1 MDDEHY
7 YDIQPQDHNPSENG
21 SASNYVVGS
30 AALRPVFLGNL
41 NHSYNSADVRELF
54 ERPINPPNS
63 NFLFLP
69 VPVDRVDLKRGYC
82 FVFLKDALSQ
92 EAKENAER
100 FVSDINGMY
109 VAFRIS
115 SLEVYHVIQLDA

>member
-1 MDDEHY
+1 MDDDPY
-7 YDIQPQDHNPSENG
+7 DDIQLQDHNASLNG
-21 SASNYVVGS
+21 NGNDYIIGS
-30 AALRPVFLGNL
+30 SALRPVFLGNL
-41 NHSYNSADVRELF
+41 NHSYNSGDVRDIF

-63 NFLFLP
+63 NFLP
-69 VPVDRVDLKRGYC
+69 VPVERVDLKRGYC

-115 SLEVYHVIQLDA
+115 